1 MSSAWRSEPDRPAR
15 TIRAKLLVDAE
26 HYEHLI
32 ARAIATAKVSVWIA
46 TANLKTMLV
55 EAPIGSRARARGRYV
70 SFFETLG
77 DLAQRNVD
85 VCVLHAS
92 PPSGPLARELVR
104 ERTKRSRAEPVVKM
118 RRCPRVH
125 LKMIAVDGRL
135 LYLGSANLT
144 GAGLG
149 AKGDGRRNFEM
160 GIVTDSEA
168 MLDAAQERFDRI
180 WRGRECA
187 GCKLRSQCDAPLD
200 ALRSERTEPT
210 PRTNAVAAP
219 RANAAAAT
227 RANAGSRANA
237 AAATRANAG
246 SRANEAGSR
255 ANATG
260 SRANATDS
268 RANKAVSAPRASAT
282 SRGSS
287 RRTCR
292 SPFSPQ

>member
-1 MSSAWRSEPDRPAR
+1 MPRSGTIASARRPEPERAAR
-15 TIRAKLLVDAE
+15 TIRAKLLVDAD
-26 HYEHLI
+26 HHEHLVTK
-32 ARAIATAKVSVWIA
+32 AIASANVSVWIA

-70 SFFETLG
+70 SFFETLD
-77 DLAQRNVD
+77 DLARRGID

-104 ERTKRSRAEPVVKM
+104 LGTKRGREPGVKM

-125 LKMIAVDGRL
+125 LKMIAIDGRL

-180 WRGRECA
+180 WRGREC
-187 GCKLRSQCDAPLD
+187 GSCKLRSQCDAPLD
-200 ALRSERTEPT
+200 A
-210 PRTNAVAAP
+210 P
-219 RANAAAAT
+219 RAE
-227 RANAGSRANA
+227 RARK
-237 AAATRANAG
+237 
-246 SRANEAGSR
+246 E
-255 ANATG
+255 
-260 SRANATDS
+260 
-268 RANKAVSAPRASAT
+268 SAT

-287 RRTCR
+287 RRTRR
-292 SPFSPQ
+292 SPSSPPRPSSPGRSS